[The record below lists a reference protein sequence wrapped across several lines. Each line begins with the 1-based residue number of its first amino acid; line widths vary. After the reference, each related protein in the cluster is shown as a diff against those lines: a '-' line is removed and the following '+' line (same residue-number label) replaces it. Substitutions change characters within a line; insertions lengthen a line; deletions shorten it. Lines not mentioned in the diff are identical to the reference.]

1 MWRDYV
7 SETVENQY
15 KFAVPLNRDTEK
27 IFYNL
32 RLIIDNRV
40 ETEPLSWRVTKVNRI
55 APNGVAR
62 ITLAQDQ
69 FEPHTDYIE
78 KDNDGNI
85 IGMWADYYD
94 NGNVIPKEPDPFA
107 LSVYSEISCTG
118 DPVLKMRG
126 TSYKK
131 FTVNFYREEELINF
145 KTGEWTFGIKKK
157 SKDPITPIEPSQ
169 DFLLVKMPNEAS
181 DLDDNQIKIKLKDNM
196 KYLNWILVITYTE
209 TEDDKNITSNIEVNI
224 SRL

>member
-1 MWRDYV
+1 MYLVTSPED
-7 SETVENQY
+7 QQ
-15 KFAVPLNRDTEK
+15 KFCASLNRDTEHL
-27 IFYNL
+27 FYNM
-32 RLIIDNRV
+32 RMIIDNNV
-40 ETEPLSWRVTKVNRI
+40 LTEPRSWHITKVNRV

-62 ITLAQDQ
+62 ITLAQDM

-94 NGNVIPKEPDPFA
+94 NGNVIPKDPDPFA

-157 SKDPITPIEPSQ
+157 SKDPVTPIEPSQ
-169 DFLLVKMPNEAS
+169 DFLLVKTPNEAS
-181 DLDDNQIKIKLKDNM
+181 DLNDNQIKIKLKDNM

-209 TEDDKNITSNIEVNI
+209 TEDDKNITSSIEVNI